1 MSAVPGNPHDER
13 RISLDAIRACL
24 DGSIPGV
31 MATCAA
37 DGMPNVAY
45 LSQIEY
51 IDGDHLALS
60 FQFFN
65 KTRRNVLANPQARL
79 MLIHPQTG
87 AMYRLTLYYL
97 RTETEGPLFERMRA
111 KLAGIASHTGMVGV
125 FRLQGSDVY
134 RVLSIEQVPGNPL
147 PLPPPRDNRL
157 AMMRRASQ
165 QLAAATDLECL
176 LEAMLDVLREGFGVQ
191 HAMILLIDGN
201 GRKLFTLASCGY
213 PQSGIGSEIPLGAGV
228 IGVAARERTPIRIAH
243 VTSEYAYGRAIREAR
258 DQAGFTDALE
268 TEIPPPGLAE
278 PQSQLAVPVMAGR
291 RMTGVLYVESTEELR
306 FTYDDEDALVTLAA
320 QLGMAIHLL
329 RDAGDSPAEP
339 ALSEERRAALAGDPV
354 LVRHYPGNDS
364 VFFDDD
370 YLIKGVAGAILW
382 TLLHDY
388 LQGRQAFSNRELRLD
403 PRIRL
408 PELSDN
414 LEARLILL
422 QRRLVERDACVRI
435 EKTGRGRFRL
445 RVQRPL
451 KLLDMSGENP

>member
-1 MSAVPGNPHDER
+1 MTLTVDSIRDCLEGSVP
-13 RISLDAIRACL
+13 AT
-24 DGSIPGV
+24 V
-31 MATCAA
+31 ATCAA
-37 DGMPNVAY
+37 DGTPNV
-45 LSQIEY
+45 SQVSQVHY
-51 IDGDHLALS
+51 VDGAHVALS

-79 MLIHPQTG
+79 MLIHPQTA

-97 RTETEGPLFERMRA
+97 RTETEGPVFERMRA

-147 PLPPPRDNRL
+147 PLPAPRDNRL

-165 QLAAATDLECL
+165 QLAAAADLECL

-191 HAMILLIDGN
+191 HGMILLLDGN

-213 PQSGIGSEIPLGAGV
+213 PQSGVGSEIPLGAGV

-243 VTSEYAYGRAIREAR
+243 MTNEYAYGRAIREAR
-258 DQAGFTDALE
+258 GQAGLTDALE

-278 PQSQLAVPVMAGR
+278 PQSQLAVPIMAGR

-320 QLGMAIHLL
+320 QLGLAIHLL
-329 RDAGDSPAEP
+329 RDAGDGPAEP
-339 ALSEERRAALAGDPV
+339 ILSEERRGALAGDPV
-354 LVRHYPGNDS
+354 VVRHYPGNDS

-382 TLLHDY
+382 TLLHDHM
-388 LQGRQAFSNRELRLD
+388 QGRQAFSNRELRLD

-422 QRRLVERDACVRI
+422 ERRLVERDACVRI
-435 EKTGRGRFRL
+435 DKTGRGRFRL
-445 RVQRPL
+445 RVGRPL